1 MAELL
6 PWQHLALS
14 IRKVSYLAMFAARGG
29 GKTHVM
35 STAVIAHCQELGAAA
50 RPLCLRETFVSTAE
64 WGDQIYSMAIAAFG
78 SGVSRNRSIGE
89 IYLPNGAVITLA
101 FVATD
106 DGIRKILGR
115 NFTALYADE
124 VGNYPP
130 QAFTF
135 LQRARSSVR
144 PPPPFKEEVMLAG
157 NFGGKSHARI
167 VREYWAKAP
176 AWKPFLN
183 QFGEVWTNVPSSY
196 RENKWINKEQYAR
209 ALRVATAGNPA
220 LYDSWER
227 GEPATGSGVLFANYS
242 PSIHLIPPPAG
253 PPSGRYLA
261 GVDWGSAS
269 PAVATLLCKLNSPW
283 KFGDRMLLPGDIVA
297 VDSVDT
303 VADELREDLS
313 TGTGLPPTEFGAQIE
328 AMAQRWRI
336 SQLECIVDDARGLEN
351 DTVVDLMNKNTGLAA
366 QRVTKRTRSA
376 GWQMIR
382 QGFQR
387 ALDRE
392 RNGYF
397 VCSNLDALAR
407 TIPECP
413 RHPTRLEESD
423 DKYTEDH
430 HLDSYR
436 YGTEALEDVVPGQGR
451 VLGGY

>member
-1 MAELL
+1 MSELL
-6 PWQHLALS
+6 PWQTLALQL
-14 IRKVSYLAMFAARGG
+14 RKASYLAMFSARGG
-29 GKTHVM
+29 GKTHMM
-35 STAVIAHCQELGAAA
+35 SVAIIAHCQELGAKA
-50 RPLCLRETFVSTAE
+50 RPLALRETFVSTAE
-64 WGDQIYSMAIAAFG
+64 WGDTLYSMALQAFG
-78 SGVSRNRSIGE
+78 PKVTRNRSIGE

-106 DGIRKILGR
+106 DGVRKILGR

-157 NFGGKSHARI
+157 NFGGKSHSRI
-167 VREYWAKAP
+167 QREYWSKAP
-176 AWKPFLN
+176 AWAPFKN

-196 RENKWINKEQYAR
+196 RDNRHINTAQYAR

-220 LYDSWER
+220 LFEAWDS
-227 GEPATGSGVLFANYS
+227 GVPATGSGVLFANYS
-242 PSIHLIPPPAG
+242 PSVHLVEPPTA
-253 PPSGRYLA
+253 PPQGKYLA
-261 GVDWGSAS
+261 GVDWGTAS
-269 PAVATLLCKLNSPW
+269 PSVATLLVKLSSPW
-283 KFGDRMLLPGDIVA
+283 KFGERMLLPGDVVA
-297 VDSVDT
+297 IDSVDT

-313 TGTGLPPTEFGAQIE
+313 TGTGLPPTEFGAEIE
-328 AMAQRWRI
+328 QMARRWRVH
-336 SQLECIVDDARGLEN
+336 QLDCVVDDARGLEN
-351 DTVVDLMNKNTGLAA
+351 DTVVDLLNKNEGISAT
-366 QRVTKRTRSA
+366 RVHKRTRSA
-376 GWQMIR
+376 GWNMIR

-387 ALDRE
+387 ATDRE
-392 RNGYF
+392 RQGYF

-423 DKYTEDH
+423 DKFTEDH

-436 YGTEALEDVVPGQGR
+436 YGIEALEDAVPGSGR
-451 VLGGY
+451 VIGGY